1 VHTIYVVKL
10 GFLLLVVFLVA
21 GHALG
26 RGRHA
31 ALYFLPAWLAGAAI
45 NLWFGVTR
53 AGYSVRD
60 EAPIV
65 LLVFAIPSTLALV
78 AWWKLPQ

>member
-1 VHTIYVVKL
+1 VHTIYVVML
-10 GFLLLVVFLVA
+10 GLLVVFLLA

-26 RGRHA
+26 LGRQA
-31 ALYFLPAWLAGAAI
+31 ALYFLPAWLAGAAT
-45 NLWFGVTR
+45 NMWLGVSR

-60 EAPIV
+60 EAPIF

-78 AWWKLPQ
+78 AWSKLPQ

>member
-1 VHTIYVVKL
+1 VHTLYVVML
-10 GFLLLVVFLVA
+10 GFLLLAVFLLA

-26 RGRHA
+26 YGRQA
-31 ALYFLPAWLAGAAI
+31 ALYFLPAWLAGAAL
-45 NLWFGVTR
+45 NLWFGVSK

-60 EAPIV
+60 EAPIF
-65 LLVFAIPSTLALV
+65 LLVFAIPSALALL

>member
-1 VHTIYVVKL
+1 MHTIYVVML
-10 GFLLLVVFLVA
+10 GLLLLVVFLLA

-26 RGRHA
+26 HGRQA

-45 NLWFGVTR
+45 NMWLGVSR

-60 EAPIV
+60 EAPIF
-65 LLVFAIPSTLALV
+65 LLVFAIPSALALV